1 MFGSWSS
8 FNNIKKDILMDAF
21 YFSDILAYTRA
32 IYFSFYGKTRYHINL
47 VAVRQHIVLRSN
59 ISYQRVYRKSRK
71 RFISIKK
78 TIPKNSLFLVEGDGF
93 EPSKQ
98 DATDLQSAPFGH
110 SGTPPYSVESG
121 AGDGTRTRNLL
132 ITNQLLCQL
141 SYTST
146 GLGKSSII
154 NFTLTIITYEGW
166 FVKHFFY
173 FFSWGCKLSE
183 ESVD

>member
-1 MFGSWSS
+1 MPLALGCFDEPFDGSHPS
-8 FNNIKKDILMDAF
+8 FDKIKKD
-21 YFSDILAYTRA
+21 T
-32 IYFSFYGKTRYHINL
+32 
-47 VAVRQHIVLRSN
+47 
-59 ISYQRVYRKSRK
+59 ISGV
-71 RFISIKK
+71 
-78 TIPKNSLFLVEGDGF
+78 FLVEGDGF

-110 SGTPPYSVESG
+110 SGTPPYSVKSG

-154 NFTLTIITYEGW
+154 NFTLTIITYEIW

-173 FFSWGCKLSE
+173 FFSQGYKLSE
-183 ESVD
+183 KTVD